1 MDKDKNKYVAAN
13 IKLVNVNYEI
23 NYNKDD
29 KVAIIIPS
37 FSLSAKETF
46 PLAVS
51 VLLDNHELLPPA
63 LVKAQKQKIIDYK
76 LKELKIFRP
85 TLHRETDD
93 DDVRCYCMSLQ
104 LFAANSD
111 EPIVV
116 DDQRIYITD

>member
-1 MDKDKNKYVAAN
+1 MNKNENKYIAGN
-13 IKLVNVNYEI
+13 IELLNVNYEI
-23 NYNKDD
+23 NYNAED
-29 KVAIIIPS
+29 KVAIITPS

-85 TLHRETDD
+85 TLHQDIDD
-93 DDVRCYCMSLQ
+93 DDVHCYLMSLQ

-111 EPIVV
+111 EPLIINE
-116 DDQRIYITD
+116 QRVYIIG